1 MTRKFI
7 VQLVAALL
15 KVPVSFPQETEEEE
29 RPKPRNK
36 DYRLARSVWYDG
48 TVHWRIE
55 QFVSSQLTLKA
66 LFPDYPTEKM
76 VHINGRPIPKDW
88 IPLPQEFGSE
98 EEAIEYL
105 NETLRSCETMEVS
118 HYYIN

>member
-15 KVPVSFPQETEEEE
+15 RVPVSFPQETEEEE
-29 RPKPRNK
+29 MPKPKNK
-36 DYRLARSVWYDG
+36 DYRLARRVWYDG
-48 TVHWRIE
+48 TVHWVIE

-66 LFPDYPTEKM
+66 LFPGYPTESM
-76 VHINGRPIPKDW
+76 MHINGKPVPNNW

-105 NETLRSCETMEVS
+105 NETFRSCETMEVS

>member
-1 MTRKFI
+1 MTRKII

-15 KVPVSFPQETEEEE
+15 RVPVSFPQETKEEE
-29 RPKPRNK
+29 RPEPKNK
-36 DYRLARSVWYDG
+36 DYRLSRRVWYDG
-48 TVHWRIE
+48 TIHWRIE

-66 LFPDYPTEKM
+66 LFPNYPTSGM
-76 VHINGRPIPKDW
+76 MHINGKPVPNDW